1 MLPSTTANST
11 HWQLD
16 VLCSGCSQ
24 WEGGKLDPNSAAN
37 FAWAKNTKGPTNTA
51 LNTSSISYHDSHGQ
65 FTHDLKLAKI
75 PQSAFDALVGGGA
88 PATSAAA
95 PPSSTAAGGQSTS
108 PRLVPPLGVAVL
120 ALTTV
125 LLTGSVRRRM

>member
-11 HWQLD
+11 HWKLD
-16 VLCSGCSQ
+16 VLCTGCSQ
-24 WEGGKLDPNSAAN
+24 WEGGKLDPNSVAN
-37 FAWAKNTKGPTNTA
+37 FAWAKNTKGPSNTA
-51 LNTSSISYHDSHGQ
+51 LNTSTISYHDSHGQ
-65 FTHDLKLAKI
+65 FSHDLKLAKI

-95 PPSSTAAGGQSTS
+95 PPSSTATGGQSTS

-125 LLTGSVRRRM
+125 LLTGSVRRRI

>member
-11 HWQLD
+11 HWKLD
-16 VLCSGCSQ
+16 VLCTGCSQ
-24 WEGGKLDPNSAAN
+24 WEGGKLDPNSVAN
-37 FAWAKNTKGPTNTA
+37 FAWAKNTKGPSNTA

-65 FTHDLKLAKI
+65 FSHDLKLAKI

-95 PPSSTAAGGQSTS
+95 PSSTATGGQSTS

-125 LLTGSVRRRM
+125 LLTGSVRRRI